1 MIEKIIS
8 IKNVGR
14 FRNCNPSGN
23 VTFKK
28 VTLMFGENGR
38 GKTTLC
44 AILRSLQTGK
54 PEYVLERKTLGASDS
69 ASALIRLGGS
79 NYTYGSN
86 GWSGTYSDIVIFDS
100 VFINENVHA
109 GDCVDHEQK
118 KGLYRVIVGP
128 RGVQLARQIEELD
141 GQIRRANI
149 DIKEKKEA
157 ASRTLPT
164 ELTIERY
171 LALEPIEDI
180 DEKIEQTKAEISRL
194 QLIHDKGEEIQ
205 SKGSFELFSL
215 PTLPTSF
222 LTIMSRQL
230 EDIAA
235 DAETCVRQQIAAFYM
250 GEQGENWL
258 SQGFNFVTEG
268 KCPFCGQDLSG
279 TELISAYRSHFN
291 AAYKELKEET
301 TGLPQI
307 LDATIGESAIT
318 SELKTYSDNLVLLE
332 FWKQFLKI
340 TLPLLDSEDIRQ
352 KYASLRDLACVLVQK
367 KQQSPIEL
375 ITPNEDFQSA
385 LSAVADLQPFID
397 AYNTTINEANACI
410 ERLKE
415 TPREE
420 TDLIT
425 LKSHLVNLEVNKKRF
440 DAEVIQACNDYQTA
454 LNLKTDLEYQKDQA
468 KEQLNQ
474 YCLQILST
482 YQVSLNDIL
491 EQFNAGFRIVNSRH
505 LYTGGTP
512 CSDYQLEI
520 NNIPLNLGDSR
531 TPAGTPCF
539 KTSLSSGDKS
549 ALALAFFLSSLKHD
563 AGIND
568 KIIVFDDPFTS
579 QDRFRRVCT
588 QQLICQI
595 ATKVKQVIVFSH
607 DPNFLRLLWE
617 KYPSTGIKTL
627 QICRTG
633 DNTFIGEWDIE
644 KETQSNYIK
653 DFSTL
658 LSYYRERVG
667 NPLDVARAI
676 RPFLEGLL
684 RAHFPGHFQPTEWLG
699 DFVNKIRNAS
709 ISDGLFHA
717 KNDLPEIEAIKDYSK
732 KYHHDQN
739 PCASAEPLS
748 EDELHGFVKRTLR
761 LVGGC

>member
-14 FRNCNPSGN
+14 FRNCNPSGD
-23 VTFKK
+23 VAFKK

-54 PEYVLERKTLGASDS
+54 EAYILERKTLGASDN

-86 GWSGTYSDIVIFDS
+86 GWSGTYSDIIIFDS

-128 RGVQLARQIEELD
+128 QGVQLARQIEDLD
-141 GQIRRANI
+141 LEIRRVNT
-149 DIKEKKEA
+149 DIKGKKEV

-164 ELTIERY
+164 GMTIERY
-171 LALEPIEDI
+171 LALEPIENI
-180 DEKIEQTKAEISRL
+180 DVIIEQTKVEISRL
-194 QLIHDKGEEIQ
+194 QLIHDKAEEIQ

-215 PTLPTSF
+215 PAFPPSF
-222 LTIMSRQL
+222 LTIMSKHL
-230 EDIAA
+230 EDIVA
-235 DAETCVRQQIAAFYM
+235 DAESRVRQQIAAFCM

-258 SQGFNFVTEG
+258 SQGFSFVTED
-268 KCPFCGQDLSG
+268 KCPFCGQDISG

-291 AAYKELKEET
+291 AAYKELKEQT
-301 TGLPQI
+301 TGLTQI
-307 LDATIGESAIT
+307 LDAAIGESAIT

-332 FWKQFLKI
+332 FWKQFIEI
-340 TLPLLDSEDIRQ
+340 TLLLLDSEDIRQ
-352 KYASLRDLACVLVQK
+352 KYASLRDLASVLLQK
-367 KQQSPIEL
+367 KQQSPIEP

-397 AYNTTINEANACI
+397 AYNTTINDANACI

-415 TPREE
+415 THRED
-420 TDLIT
+420 TDLNT
-425 LKSHLVNLEVNKKRF
+425 LKSHLIDLEVNKKRF
-440 DAEVIQACNDYQTA
+440 DVEVTQACGDYQTA
-454 LNLKTDLEYQKDQA
+454 LNNKTELESQKDGA
-468 KEQLNQ
+468 KEQLDQ
-474 YCLQILST
+474 YCREILST
-482 YQVSLNDIL
+482 YQVALNDIL

-520 NNIPLNLGDSR
+520 NNTPLNLGDSR

-563 AGIND
+563 AGISN

-579 QDRFRRVCT
+579 QDRFRRICT
-588 QQLICQI
+588 QQLIRQI
-595 ATKVKQVIVFSH
+595 ATKAKQVILLSH
-607 DPNFLRLLWE
+607 DPHFLRLVWE
-617 KYPSTGIKTL
+617 GCPTTEIKTM

-644 KETQSNYIK
+644 KETQSDYIK
-653 DFSTL
+653 NFSTL
-658 LSYYRERVG
+658 LSYYREREG

-684 RAHFPGHFQPTEWLG
+684 RTHFPGHFQPTEWLG
-699 DFVNKIRNAS
+699 DFIVKIREAS
-709 ISDGLFHA
+709 SPSGLSHA
-717 KNDLPEIEAIKDYSK
+717 KGDLPEIEAINDFSK

-739 PCASAEPLS
+739 PRASAEPLS